1 MEKIEHQINKKIKD
15 TKTSESIIQELKKK
29 HQIITQ
35 NKIVKK

>member
-1 MEKIEHQINKKIKD
+1 MEKIENQINKKIKD

-29 HQIITQ
+29 HQTITQ

>member
-15 TKTSESIIQELKKK
+15 TKISESIIQELKKK